1 MAKAGSGVTKKR
13 RATARPGIVPEQRF
27 RRIFSNGMVRDSQG
41 RRFRL
46 SKEALA
52 AGRKLIDKWTLSRV
66 DGLRSLARFSK
77 SKMLKD
83 SHAKLSS
90 EIAKLKQGVTV

>member
-1 MAKAGSGVTKKR
+1 
-13 RATARPGIVPEQRF
+13 
-27 RRIFSNGMVRDSQG
+27 
-41 RRFRL
+41 
-46 SKEALA
+46 
-52 AGRKLIDKWTLSRV
+52 LIDKWTLSRV